1 MGSPR
6 ENIQLKRLH
15 PYVTIT
21 MKQLSV
27 FLFLAAATVC
37 SASSLRLKRDVGTEE
52 VQALAANNGN
62 KDFATLLPV
71 DLKDFDF
78 PGNLPV
84 DLPNF
89 DSPVDLPE
97 IDLGPLPQEK
107 DVEEDED

>member
-1 MGSPR
+1 MG
-6 ENIQLKRLH
+6 IQSKRKYSTEETTSL
-15 PYVTIT
+15 TIT

-27 FLFLAAATVC
+27 FLFLATATVC
-37 SASSLRLKRDVGTEE
+37 SASTLRLKRDVGTEE
-52 VQALAANNGN
+52 VQAVNNGN

-71 DLKDFDF
+71 DLKDLDF

-107 DVEEDED
+107 DVEEDDD